1 MSNLEELLE
10 RLRLSG
16 FKKALHEELQQA
28 QQTGCALSQSLLR
41 LLTAEYAHRQQQSML
56 YRLSQ
61 AKLPFDWSLES
72 FPFKKQPAVN
82 KKQIIELA
90 ELSFIATAHNIVL
103 IGEPGTG
110 KTGLAIGLLRKA
122 LIAGYRGR
130 FYNAQDLLD
139 ELYSSLA
146 DRSTNRLIHR
156 LCRYDLLV
164 IDELGYLTLKSEQ
177 SNAFFKLMG
186 ERYSRR
192 ATIITTNLVYEKWYE
207 LFASKTLVDAL
218 LDRLKHRCITISID
232 GPSLRNPAPVPQKP
246 AQPTS

>member
-10 RLRLSG
+10 RLRLAG

-61 AKLPFDWSLES
+61 AKIPFDWSLES

-82 KKQIIELA
+82 KKQIFE
-90 ELSFIATAHNIVL
+90 
-103 IGEPGTG
+103 
-110 KTGLAIGLLRKA
+110 
-122 LIAGYRGR
+122 
-130 FYNAQDLLD
+130 
-139 ELYSSLA
+139 LA

-164 IDELGYLTLKSEQ
+164 FVTVALALSD
-177 SNAFFKLMG
+177 
-186 ERYSRR
+186 
-192 ATIITTNLVYEKWYE
+192 TTCC
-207 LFASKTLVDAL
+207 A
-218 LDRLKHRCITISID
+218 IS
-232 GPSLRNPAPVPQKP
+232 GSL
-246 AQPTS
+246 